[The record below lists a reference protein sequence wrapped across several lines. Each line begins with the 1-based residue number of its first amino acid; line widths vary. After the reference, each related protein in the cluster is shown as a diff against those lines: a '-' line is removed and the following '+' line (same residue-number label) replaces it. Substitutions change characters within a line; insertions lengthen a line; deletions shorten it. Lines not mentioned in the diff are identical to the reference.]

1 MSAIPWSTVG
11 PTLAIFAI
19 WAVGLI
25 WFAIR
30 TATKGRYRVSRVE
43 QMGGTRLLGAWLMEY
58 GYWMIHGLANFFIAL
73 RVSPDLLT
81 ILSLLIAIGSA
92 GLLYIG
98 WFGLGG
104 WLMIYAALFD
114 VLDGQVARATNVA
127 SEAGEFFD
135 SVVDRYCELVGFIAI
150 IGYYAP
156 FQPLIAAI
164 VGLAMVASIMITY
177 ARAKGE
183 ALGITGVPSG
193 LMRRHERLM
202 YIGVGTAFSP
212 IPGMWLEPG
221 AARPIFHIAVAAFAL
236 VAVLGNYTAIKL
248 AVEVHRR
255 LHARAPSPEHGTTGA
270 PAPEASSA
278 DPEGAQ
284 HAAN

>member
-11 PTLAIFAI
+11 PTLGIFGI
-19 WAVGLI
+19 WAIGLI
-25 WFAIR
+25 AFAIR
-30 TATKGRYRVSRVE
+30 TATKGRYHVSRVE

-58 GYWMIHGLANFFIAL
+58 GYWMNRGLANFFIKL
-73 RVSPDLLT
+73 RVSPDVLT
-81 ILSLLIAIGSA
+81 LISLLIAIGSA
-92 GLLYIG
+92 VLLYTG

-135 SVVDRYCELVGFIAI
+135 SIIDRYCELVGFVAV

-156 FQPLIAAI
+156 FQPIIAAI

-177 ARAKGE
+177 SRAKGE

-221 AARPIFHIAVAAFAL
+221 AARPVFHIAVAAFTL

-248 AVEVHRR
+248 TVEVHRR
-255 LHARAPSPEHGTTGA
+255 LRARATKPAESTAEA
-270 PAPEASSA
+270 PAMPS
-278 DPEGAQ
+278 
-284 HAAN
+284 